1 MSVASGMAVQR
12 EAGWLRRWL
21 LVFAALVAAMVVI
34 GGLTRL
40 TESGLSM
47 VEWQPQTV
55 MPPVSEAE
63 WEVQFASYRRTPEF
77 IRVNGP
83 RGMGLEEFKRIFWLE
98 FIHRTW
104 ARLLGV
110 AFVIP
115 LFVLLW
121 TTTIACS
128 RLPQFFGLF
137 ALGGAQA
144 VVGWLMVASGLVD
157 VPWVSAWRL
166 TLHLL
171 LGFALFAWVL
181 WLASSLRPNATPLP
195 PDVARSVR
203 AVLVVVL
210 LVVGWGG
217 FVAGTRA
224 GLIFNTFPLMNGH
237 WIPPGLTHPDL
248 PLWRNPFENATAV
261 QFIHRMLAFV
271 ATGLALTAWFR
282 HRQRVDVRTRRLL
295 GALALSTVVQVSLGA
310 ATVMMRVPI
319 SFAALHQAN
328 ALVVVGVAVWLLAP
342 GRGEGTGGEEGSPG
356 ARRP

>member
-1 MSVASGMAVQR
+1 MGDGMCAAGERTTGR
-12 EAGWLRRWL
+12 EATYLRRWL
-21 LVFAALVAAMVVI
+21 LVFAALVAVMVVI

-47 VEWQPQTV
+47 VEWQPLTV
-55 MPPVSEAE
+55 LPPVSEAE
-63 WEVQFASYRRTPEF
+63 WEAQFAAYRRTPEF

-83 RGMGLEEFKRIFWLE
+83 RGMGLEDFKRIFWLE
-98 FIHRTW
+98 FIHRSW

-110 AFVIP
+110 AFVLP

-121 TTTIACS
+121 TTRVA
-128 RLPQFFGLF
+128 RDKLPHLLGLF

-181 WLASSLRPNATPLP
+181 WLAASLEPTPEPLP
-195 PDVARSVR
+195 IAAARSVR

-210 LVVGWGG
+210 VAVAWGG

-261 QFIHRMLAFV
+261 QFTHRMLAFL
-271 ATGLALTAWFR
+271 ATGLALTAWIR

-310 ATVMMRVPI
+310 ATVVMRVPI
-319 SFAALHQAN
+319 SLAALHQAN
-328 ALVVVGVAVWLLAP
+328 ALAVVGIAVSLLAP
-342 GRGEGTGGEEGSPG
+342 GRTRSRAG
-356 ARRP
+356 